1 MKIRLEIAKASE
13 LPSQGRNA
21 DSNSAGSATACSEVE
36 IPQPVEAVGLMPL
49 TRGCCYRILPE
60 DAGGWAEFVLYVG
73 RNRDGEFV
81 FQDANGDLL
90 FHHLSDM
97 EATP

>member
-1 MKIRLEIAKASE
+1 
-13 LPSQGRNA
+13 
-21 DSNSAGSATACSEVE
+21 
-36 IPQPVEAVGLMPL
+36 MPL